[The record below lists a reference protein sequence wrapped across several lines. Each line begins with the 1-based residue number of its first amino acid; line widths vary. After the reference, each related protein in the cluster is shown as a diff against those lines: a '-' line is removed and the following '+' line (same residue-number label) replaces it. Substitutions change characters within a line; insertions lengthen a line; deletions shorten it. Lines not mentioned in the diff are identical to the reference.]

1 MITTILNIAIPLL
14 ALISLVAVVFFFGR
28 AFTLKMQASKQ
39 KYGVGQFEKTREMKL
54 DVMRGVGAAILGL
67 IFLAVFG
74 VMPRPSDTVDVVE
87 TPVPTMTATIAVTP
101 SPTVTAVVVPTI
113 EPGTA
118 VIFPTSTPDSAVPVN
133 TPTSD
138 SPAAATPIPT
148 VAAATATAVG
158 PVEKTAVV
166 SSGVGVWLRD
176 APTINSNQLEWLLE
190 GVILTVLD
198 GQQTAD
204 DLDWQEVRTGDGVEG
219 WVASDYIEIN
229 E

>member
-1 MITTILNIAIPLL
+1 MITTILNIVIPLL
-14 ALISLVAVVFFFGR
+14 AFFSLIAVIFFFGR

-39 KYGVGQFEKTREMKL
+39 TYGVGQFEKIREMKL

-74 VMPRPSDTVDVVE
+74 VMPRSSDTVDVIE
-87 TPVPTMTATIAVTP
+87 TPVPGVTATVGVML
-101 SPTVTAVVVPTI
+101 SPTITAIVVPTI
-113 EPGTA
+113 ESGTA
-118 VIFPTSTPDSAVPVN
+118 VPGSVVILPTSTPDSTAPV
-133 TPTSD
+133 
-138 SPAAATPIPT
+138 AATAIPT
-148 VAAATATAVG
+148 VAPATAV
-158 PVEKTAVV
+158 PAPAEKTAVV
-166 SSGVGVWLRD
+166 ASGVGVWLRD

-204 DLDWQEVRTGDGVEG
+204 DLDWQEVRTSEGVEG

>member
-1 MITTILNIAIPLL
+1 MITTILNIVIPLL
-14 ALISLVAVVFFFGR
+14 AFVSLIAVIFFFGR
-28 AFTLKMQASKQ
+28 AFSLKMQASKQ
-39 KYGVGQFEKTREMKL
+39 TYGVGQFEKNREMKL

-74 VMPRPSDTVDVVE
+74 IMPRPSDTVVE
-87 TPVPTMTATIAVTP
+87 SAATPVPTMTAAVAITP
-101 SPTVTAVVVPTI
+101 SPTVTAIVIPTMA
-113 EPGTA
+113 PGTA
-118 VIFPTSTPDSAVPVN
+118 VIFPTSTPDSITA
-133 TPTSD
+133 PTD
-138 SPAAATPIPT
+138 SPTAPTAIPT
-148 VAAATATAVG
+148 IAPATAIPSVA
-158 PVEKTAVV
+158 PAEKTAVV
-166 SSGVGVWLRD
+166 ASGVGVWLRD

-204 DLDWQEVRTGDGVEG
+204 ELDWQEVRTADGVEG

>member
-1 MITTILNIAIPLL
+1 MITTILNIVIPFL
-14 ALISLVAVVFFFGR
+14 AFVSLIAVVFFFGR

-39 KYGVGQFEKTREMKL
+39 TYGVGQFEKTREMKL

-67 IFLAVFG
+67 IFLAAFG
-74 VMPRPSDTVDVVE
+74 IMPRSSETVSESAE
-87 TPVPTMTATIAVTP
+87 TPVPAMTATLVITP
-101 SPTVTAVVVPTI
+101 SPTVTAIVIPTM

-118 VIFPTSTPDSAVPVN
+118 VIFPTSTPDSVIAPD
-133 TPTSD
+133 D
-138 SPAAATPIPT
+138 SPTAIPT
-148 VAAATATAVG
+148 IAPATATAAPAV
-158 PVEKTAVV
+158 KTAVV
-166 SSGVGVWLRD
+166 ASGVGVWLRD
-176 APTINSNQLEWLLE
+176 APTVNSNQLEWLLE

-204 DLDWQEVRTGDGVEG
+204 ELDWQEVRTSDGVEG

>member
-14 ALISLVAVVFFFGR
+14 ALISLIAVVFFFGR

-39 KYGVGQFEKTREMKL
+39 KYGVGQFEKNREMKL

-74 VMPRPSDTVDVVE
+74 LMPHSADTVDETVE
-87 TPVPTMTATIAVTP
+87 TPVPTMTATVVVTP
-101 SPTVTAVVVPTI
+101 SPTVTAIVVPTI
-113 EPGTA
+113 APGTA
-118 VIFPTSTPDSAVPVN
+118 VIFPTPTADSPDAPINTPDA
-133 TPTSD
+133 PT
-138 SPAAATPIPT
+138 ANPT
-148 VAAATATAVG
+148 IAPATATNA
-158 PVEKTAVV
+158 PAAKTAVV

-204 DLDWQEVRTGDGVEG
+204 GLDWQEVRTAEGVDG
-219 WVASDYIEIN
+219 WVASDYIEMN

>member
-1 MITTILNIAIPLL
+1 MITTILNIVIPLL
-14 ALISLVAVVFFFGR
+14 ALISLIAVVFFFGR

-39 KYGVGQFEKTREMKL
+39 KYGVGQFEKNREMKL

-74 VMPRPSDTVDVVE
+74 LMPHSSDDTNDIVE
-87 TPVPTMTATIAVTP
+87 TPVPTMTATIAVIP
-101 SPTVTAVVVPTI
+101 SPTVTAIIVPTMAL
-113 EPGTA
+113 GTA
-118 VIFPTSTPDSAVPVN
+118 VIFPTSTSDAQASPIN
-133 TPTSD
+133 TPDAPTADPTIAPTQESIA
-138 SPAAATPIPT
+138 PA
-148 VAAATATAVG
+148 
-158 PVEKTAVV
+158 EKTAVV

-204 DLDWQEVRTGDGVEG
+204 DLDWQEVRTAAGVDG

>member
-1 MITTILNIAIPLL
+1 MITTILNIVIPFL
-14 ALISLVAVVFFFGR
+14 AFVSLIAVVFFFGR

-74 VMPRPSDTVDVVE
+74 IMPRSSDTVAESVE
-87 TPVPTMTATIAVTP
+87 TTPMPAMTATLVITP
-101 SPTVTAVVVPTI
+101 SPTVTAIVIPTMA
-113 EPGTA
+113 PGTA
-118 VIFPTSTPDSAVPVN
+118 VIFPTSTPDSITAPIDD
-133 TPTSD
+133 PTA
-138 SPAAATPIPT
+138 PTAIPT
-148 VAAATATAVG
+148 IAPATATPA
-158 PVEKTAVV
+158 PTEKTAVV
-166 SSGVGVWLRD
+166 ASGVGVWLRD
-176 APTINSNQLEWLLE
+176 APTVSSNQLEWLLE

-198 GQQTAD
+198 GQETAD
-204 DLDWQEVRTGDGVEG
+204 ELDWQEVRTGDGVEG